1 MAIPK
6 GKVWG
11 FSMVKFLASEGA
23 DHGHGIVRGA
33 HSRVSAVQ
41 CRVAGGA
48 ELYMLRNLLCC
59 AKL

>member
-11 FSMVKFLASEGA
+11 FSMVKFLASGGA
-23 DHGHGIVRGA
+23 DHGHDVA

-59 AKL
+59 AKLWV